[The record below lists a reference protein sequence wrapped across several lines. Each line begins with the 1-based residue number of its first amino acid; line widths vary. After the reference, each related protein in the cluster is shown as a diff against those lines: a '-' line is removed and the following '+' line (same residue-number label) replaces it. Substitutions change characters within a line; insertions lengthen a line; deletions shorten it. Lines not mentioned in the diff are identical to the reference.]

1 MKELYRFRQFTTEGV
16 ISEAIGGPDHQK
28 LSDKGYRA
36 GEKALMDI
44 NTEIFTHPN
53 FDSFVS
59 GFMKGF
65 QDNVRASQDYTSN
78 SVAEGVIKEEDIAE
92 MAYERDSVEDIVK
105 RIKPILANH
114 PQLKKQE
121 DPEQYLI
128 DFVTKRKRF
137 INKNEAPIGK
147 DKFAYNVGTIPYD
160 KYINLQFNK
169 YIYSTTP

>member
-65 QDNVRASQDYTSN
+65 SRQCKSKSRLYIQT
-78 SVAEGVIKEEDIAE
+78 
-92 MAYERDSVEDIVK
+92 
-105 RIKPILANH
+105 LL
-114 PQLKKQE
+114 LK
-121 DPEQYLI
+121 
-128 DFVTKRKRF
+128 V
-137 INKNEAPIGK
+137 
-147 DKFAYNVGTIPYD
+147 
-160 KYINLQFNK
+160 
-169 YIYSTTP
+169 